1 MPEVLALCFCGVTTA
16 EDWVELEVLFSVVV
30 DVDEE
35 FEAVLVD
42 ELLLALVALL
52 DFVFAG
58 AGCAGELF
66 ALWVCAFVEVEEFVF
81 PFVVGSVV
89 VPLAAIALSSFGG
102 L

>member
-1 MPEVLALCFCGVTTA
+1 MLALCFCGVTTA

-52 DFVFAG
+52 DFVVAG

-66 ALWVCAFVEVEEFVF
+66 VLWVCAFVVVEEVAF
-81 PFVVGSVV
+81 PLDVGSVV
-89 VPLAAIALSSFGG
+89 VPLAAMALLSFGG

>member
-16 EDWVELEVLFSVVV
+16 EDCVELVALFSVAVLWEEVELETELEVEFFFEFGVFV
-30 DVDEE
+30 DAWE
-35 FEAVLVD
+35 
-42 ELLLALVALL
+42 
-52 DFVFAG
+52 G

-89 VPLAAIALSSFGG
+89 VPLAATALSSFGG